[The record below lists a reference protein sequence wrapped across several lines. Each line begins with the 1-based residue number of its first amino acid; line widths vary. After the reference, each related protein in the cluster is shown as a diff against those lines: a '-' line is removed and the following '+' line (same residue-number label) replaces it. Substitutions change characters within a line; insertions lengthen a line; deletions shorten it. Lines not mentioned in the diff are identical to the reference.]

1 MIFKPKPNVKTVT
14 MSKITSDV
22 LPEGNQTLSDQ
33 VLTFD
38 MIGRDGVKILLLIC
52 AGVLVLTGMIC
63 IFTFMK
69 QLESVISGENPD
81 NVFSVLFLM
90 MVVIIVWAAVLL
102 MVVIIVWVAVLLRKV
117 RRIIIDSDIV
127 TIKGLCWSKR
137 LKYTS
142 ITKVRREIGSH
153 YTKLFPSDFL
163 LLLGW
168 NDKELGRIPMK
179 ISDFNVLENELTQRV
194 QNASEEREKIRENTL
209 IKKRSKRR
217 QEQFWSPFLFFAAIL
232 FGCVFIVMGY
242 WDFYIR
248 GQMQKYGMTT
258 LATIKHLDLN
268 SEKLPQHE
276 LAHGWVEYV
285 FTVDNTEYTRRVGL
299 YESEWIKLQEKE
311 PIEIRYLPDN
321 PNINHPKRGE
331 WFHRHHWSSKLMEIF
346 LGACIFL
353 FGTFCFVLTLFGYT
367 FDTHNGTTYLLKP
380 NQILEDRLEELE
392 KITAN

>member
-1 MIFKPKPNVKTVT
+1 
-14 MSKITSDV
+14 MSKITSNV
-22 LPEGNQTLSDQ
+22 LSNGEQTSLSDQ

-38 MIGRDGVKILLLIC
+38 VIARHSVKILLLIC
-52 AGVLVLTGMIC
+52 TGVLVLTGMIC
-63 IFTFMK
+63 IFTFMEH
-69 QLESVISGENPD
+69 LESVISGENLG

-90 MVVIIVWAAVLL
+90 MVVIIVW
-102 MVVIIVWVAVLLRKV
+102 VAVLLRKV
-117 RRIIIDSDIV
+117 KRIIIDSDIV

-142 ITKVRREIGSH
+142 ITKVRREIGCH

-168 NDKELGRIPMK
+168 NDKELGHIPMK

-209 IKKRSKRR
+209 IKKRSKKR
-217 QEQFWSPFLFFAAIL
+217 QEQFWSPFLFFAVIL
-232 FGCVFIVMGY
+232 FACVLIVMGY

-248 GQMQKYGMTT
+248 GQMQKYGITT

-268 SEKLPQHE
+268 SEKSQYE
-276 LAHGWVEYV
+276 SAHGWVEYV
-285 FTVDNTEYTRRVGL
+285 FTVDNTEYTHRVGL
-299 YESEWIKLQEKE
+299 YESEWIKSQEKE
-311 PIEIRYLPDN
+311 TIEIRYLPDN

-331 WFHRHHWSSKLMEIF
+331 WVHRHYWTSKLMEIF
-346 LGACIFL
+346 LGSCVFL
-353 FGTFCFVLTLFGYT
+353 FGTFCFVLALFGYT